1 MSKSKLLKYE
11 HISAGYK
18 EVMKSEGIK
27 AILQEKAEKVANR
40 AREIESGSTRLAKGV
55 IGFNAGKAANGSVRA
70 HANVSLTG
78 LVKKEKDITALQRAL
93 FSAND

>member
-1 MSKSKLLKYE
+1 
-11 HISAGYK
+11 
-18 EVMKSEGIK
+18 MKSEGIK

-55 IGFNAGKAANGSVRA
+55 IGFNVGKATNGSVRA

-78 LVKKEKDITALQRAL
+78 PAKKEKDITALQQAL
-93 FSAND
+93 FSVND